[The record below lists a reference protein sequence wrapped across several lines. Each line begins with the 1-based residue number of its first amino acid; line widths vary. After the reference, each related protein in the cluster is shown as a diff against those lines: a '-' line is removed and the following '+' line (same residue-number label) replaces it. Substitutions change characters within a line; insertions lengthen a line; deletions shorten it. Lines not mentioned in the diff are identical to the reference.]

1 MELREYQKDSI
12 KLLWEWLS
20 KNNGNVCVVLPTGS
34 GKSHIIAALV
44 KDAVQTYEGTRI
56 LMLTHSK
63 ELISQNA
70 EKMRQ
75 HWRNAP
81 MGIYSAS
88 LNRRCLSEPITF
100 AGIQSVRNKGIQIGH
115 IDLCIVDEC
124 HSISHTQTGGYRTL
138 ISDLLKINPNMRVV
152 GYSAS
157 PYRLG
162 HGMITEGDDVIFD
175 DLIEPVSIEQLVS
188 DGFLAPLRS
197 KHTDMTLST
206 DGVKKSGGEFVSGAL
221 ELAVDTNDNNQAVVM
236 ETIKR
241 ASDRKA
247 WLIFCAGVNHAHH
260 IADLLNQQG
269 ITAAC
274 VTGDTPNVE
283 RDKIIRD
290 FQSGKIRALTNVNV
304 LTTGFDYPEIDCLV
318 MLRPTMS
325 PGLYYQMAGRGLRI
339 APNKTDCLVLDF
351 AGNVSRHG
359 AITCIIP
366 PNKKGKGT
374 GESQT
379 KTCPTCSEI
388 IALQVSI
395 CPSCGHQFLSDK
407 ENDPLQLHNDDIMG
421 IEPVEMNV
429 KMWAWRKH
437 TSRASGKD
445 MLKVTYYGNLSDAP
459 VTEYFPV
466 LHDGYAG
473 NKARQAIAE
482 IAIKANIDHN
492 SLIDIENSAKN
503 LQDGTPPSVIK
514 YKREGKFHKIF
525 AKSW

>member
-1 MELREYQKDSI
+1 
-12 KLLWEWLS
+12 
-20 KNNGNVCVVLPTGS
+20 
-34 GKSHIIAALV
+34 
-44 KDAVQTYEGTRI
+44 
-56 LMLTHSK
+56 MLTHSK

-88 LNRRCLSEPITF
+88 LNRKCLSEPITF
-100 AGIQSVRNKGIQIGH
+100 AGIQSIAKKAEQLGH
-115 IDLCIVDEC
+115 IDLCIVDEA
-124 HSISHTQTGGYRTL
+124 HSISHTQSGSYRNL
-138 ISDLLKINPNMRVV
+138 IADLLTINPAMRVI
-152 GYSAS
+152 GLTAS

-162 HGMITEGDDVIFD
+162 HGMIHEGDDVIFN
-175 DLIEPVSIEQLVS
+175 DLIEPVSIEQLVN
-188 DGFLAPLRS
+188 DGFLSPLRS
-197 KHTDMTLST
+197 KHTSLTLST
-206 DGVKKSGGEFVSGAL
+206 DGVRKSGGEFVSGAL
-221 ELAVDTNDNNQAVVM
+221 EMAVDTHDNNTAVVL
-236 ETIKR
+236 ETIER
-241 ASDRKA
+241 ARDRKS
-247 WLIFCAGVNHAHH
+247 WLIFCAGVKHSVH
-260 IADLLNQQG
+260 IAELLNKFN
-269 ITAAC
+269 ITSAC
-274 VTGDTPNVE
+274 VTGDTPSAE
-283 RDKIIRD
+283 RDRIIND

-318 MLRPTMS
+318 FLRPTLS

-366 PNKKGKGT
+366 PSKKGKG
-374 GESQT
+374 GGSAPT
-379 KTCPTCSEI
+379 KTCPDCSEI
-388 IALQVSI
+388 VAAQVKV
-395 CPSCGHQFLSDK
+395 CPSCMHTFLSEK
-407 ENDPLQLHNDDIMG
+407 EVGLLQLRNDDIMG
-421 IEPVEMNV
+421 IEPIEMPV

-437 TSRASGKD
+437 TSRTSGKD
-445 MLKVTYYGNLSDAP
+445 MLKVTYYGELSDPP

-482 IAIKANIDHN
+482 IAVKANIDYK
-492 SLIDIENSAKN
+492 SLIDIEISAKN
-503 LQDGTPPSVIK
+503 LQDGVPPSLIK